1 MTIDTDSEPFAE
13 TDDEGIKEK
22 LIELMPLNHMV
33 IDLWDWDI
41 HFEEITFDDDLIL
54 IATGPEDYAIE
65 QAKLL
70 AEDFLR
76 WIDEYDM
83 DYDQENWPEGKFE
96 DWIEEGCIAFIKDW
110 RLRVSKEYKGK
121 CRVPDD

>member
-1 MTIDTDSEPFAE
+1 MTIDTDSELSPE
-13 TDDEGIKEK
+13 TDDEAMKEK

-33 IDLWDWDI
+33 MDLWDWDI
-41 HFEEITFDDDLIL
+41 HFEEITFDDLVEVV
-54 IATGPEDYAIE
+54 TGSEDYAIE

-76 WIDEYDM
+76 WIDEYGM

-96 DWIEEGCIAFIKDW
+96 DWIKEECIAFIKDW
-110 RLRVSKEYKGK
+110 RLKVGNEYKGK
-121 CRVPDD
+121 